1 MELECKWCE
10 EPGNMVILCK
20 LDDHQICVICYEKY
34 QKQFPKRVKGC
45 PYCKGIEEVPMIVG
59 EERSED
65 IQETL
70 FLHVRES
77 HGLNNQA
84 CGKLCSFCC
93 WSATFIIIVMV
104 VRAWV
109 ISTGGY

>member
-1 MELECKWCE
+1 MECKWCE

-20 LDDHQICVICYEKY
+20 LDDHQICIICYEKY
-34 QKQFPKRVKGC
+34 RKQYPKRVKGC

-65 IQETL
+65 VQESL
-70 FLHVRES
+70 FFRVREGQS
-77 HGLNNQA
+77 QAA
-84 CGKLCSFCC
+84 CGTICTFCC
-93 WSATFIIIVMV
+93 WSVIIVITIMV

-109 ISTGGY
+109 NSTDVH

>member
-20 LDDHQICVICYEKY
+20 LDDHQICIICYEKY

-59 EERSED
+59 EERSDE
-65 IQETL
+65 IGETL
-70 FLHVRES
+70 FLRVRENHS
-77 HGLNNQA
+77 HAA
-84 CGKLCSFCC
+84 CGNICTFCC
-93 WSATFIIIVMV
+93 WGGIIVIVIMI
-104 VRAWV
+104 VRSWAESAGV
-109 ISTGGY
+109 